1 MVQALY
7 NCRMSELY
15 TILRAGWNACSV
27 HLATFT
33 AFSAAYTAPLI
44 AARLADIDSAEL
56 LPDFQA
62 RNSIAQNLRTDLQ
75 VANNHCLL
83 VFRQLQRYISYAFP
97 ASQYQAQSDAAGGI
111 YYNEAQNENW
121 DSTAAML
128 VSMTNFIAA
137 NSAALLANANMP
149 ATFQAKVVGFQG
161 VFNDT
166 HAHFIAAENDAFVA
180 TETKVLANNQCY
192 EELITMFRDAKYLGF
207 STATMKQFTFSAL
220 LSLIS
225 SGGASILRGT
235 VTDAITGLP
244 IAGAVIDL
252 TNLGVSV
259 VSDVNGDYEF
269 TSVPGGTYN
278 VNCTAS
284 GYVLFAGVVV
294 VTVSATTAT
303 TTFDIQMSV

>member
-1 MVQALY
+1 MAQSLY

-15 TILRAGWNACSV
+15 SILRMGWYACSA

-44 AARLADIDSAEL
+44 AARQHAIDLAEL
-56 LPDFQA
+56 LPDWQA
-62 RNSIAQNLRTDLQ
+62 RNSIAQNLRVDLQ
-75 VANNHCLL
+75 AANSDCLL

-97 ASQYQAQSDAAGGI
+97 ASQHQAQYDAAGYQ
-111 YYNEAQNENW
+111 YYAEAQNENW
-121 DSTAAML
+121 DSTVAMM
-128 VSMTNFIAA
+128 VSMSNFITA
-137 NSAALLANANMP
+137 NSVALLANSNMP
-149 ATFQAKVVGFQG
+149 AGFSASVTGFQT

-166 HAHFIAAENDAFVA
+166 HTDFLTAENEAFVA
-180 TETKVLANNQCY
+180 TETKVNANNACY
-192 EELITMFRDAKYLGF
+192 QDLIEMFKDAKYLGF

-244 IAGAVIDL
+244 VAGAVIEL

-259 VSDVNGDYEF
+259 VSDMNGDYEF
-269 TSVPGGTYN
+269 TSVPAGTYN

-284 GYVLFAGVVV
+284 GYLLFAGVVV
-294 VTVSATTAT
+294 VTVSTTTAT

>member
-1 MVQALY
+1 
-7 NCRMSELY
+7 MSELY
-15 TILRAGWNACSV
+15 TILRAGWQACSSN
-27 HLATFT
+27 LATFT

-44 AARLADIDSAEL
+44 AARLADVDSAEL

-62 RNSIAQNLRTDLQ
+62 RNSIAQNLRVDLQ
-75 VANNHCLL
+75 AANNDCLL

-97 ASQYQAQSDAAGGI
+97 AAQYQAQSDAAGGV

-128 VSMTNFIAA
+128 VSMTNFIAV
-137 NSAALLANANMP
+137 NSAALLANTNMP
-149 ATFQAKVVGFQG
+149 TTFPAKVTAFAATFNG
-161 VFNDT
+161 T
-166 HAHFIAAENDAFVA
+166 HARFLAAENDAFVA

-192 EELITMFRDAKYLGF
+192 QDLIEMFKDARYLGF
-207 STATMKQFTFSAL
+207 SPATMKQFTFSSL

-225 SGGASILRGT
+225 SGGASVLRGT

-244 IAGAVIDL
+244 VAGAVIDL

-259 VSDVNGDYEF
+259 VSDVNGNYEF
-269 TSVPGGTYN
+269 AGVPAGTYN

-294 VTVSATTAT
+294 VTVSTTT
-303 TTFDIQMSV
+303 VITTFDIQMSV

>member
-15 TILRAGWNACSV
+15 TILRAGWQACSV
-27 HLATFT
+27 NLSVFT

-44 AARLADIDSAEL
+44 AARLHDVNSAEL

-62 RNSIAQNLRTDLQ
+62 RNSIAQNLRVDLQ
-75 VANNHCLL
+75 RANNDCLL

-97 ASQYQAQSDAAGGI
+97 ANQYQAQSDAAGGI

-121 DSTAAML
+121 DSTVAML
-128 VSMTNFIAA
+128 VSMTNFITA
-137 NSAALLANANMP
+137 NSAALLANTNMP
-149 ATFQAKVVGFQG
+149 AVFPAKVVAFAATFGG
-161 VFNDT
+161 T
-166 HAHFIAAENDAFVA
+166 HARFLAAENDAFVA

-192 EELITMFRDAKYLGF
+192 EELIAMFKDAKYLGF
-207 STATMKQFTFSAL
+207 SPATMKQFTFSSL

-225 SGGASILRGT
+225 SGGASVLRGT
-235 VTDAITGLP
+235 VTDSVTGLP
-244 IAGAVIDL
+244 VAGAVIDL

-259 VSDVNGDYEF
+259 ISDVNGNYEF
-269 TSVPGGTYN
+269 TGVPAGTYN

-294 VTVSATTAT
+294 VTVSTLAVI